1 MAYQHF
7 IYLYLWVA
15 PHLLLIAV
23 AALMLRRGLHKDFP
37 IFFSYLIFEFLQ
49 FCLLFTMYVRDATA
63 SSYVTVDLIG
73 RACGIALR
81 FGILHEMFES
91 PLAHSV
97 QLRGAMART
106 LKWVTVS
113 LVLLASLFIGS
124 IYSNSLGHRLLEAY
138 LTTEA
143 LNIAQCA
150 LLALVFLWHR
160 FLGFRMSPL
169 VFGIAMGM
177 GLVSSLEPVIHA
189 WKDSLFVHDSRVPD
203 YLQMAAYHCAVLVWL
218 YFAWAREKTD
228 IDGKGGSLLQARD
241 WAANAGRIIHL

>member
-15 PHLLLIAV
+15 PHVLLIAV

-63 SSYVTVDLIG
+63 SSYVMVDLIG

-124 IYSNSLGHRLLEAY
+124 IYSNSLGHRLLGAY

-150 LLALVFLWHR
+150 LLALVFVWHR
-160 FLGFRMSPL
+160 FLGLRMSSF
-169 VFGIAMGM
+169 VFGIALGM
-177 GLVSSLEPVIHA
+177 ALVSSLEPVIHA
-189 WKDSLFVHDSRVPD
+189 WKDSLFVHDSRAPD
-203 YLQMAAYHCAVLVWL
+203 YLQMAAFHCAVLIWL
-218 YFAWAREKTD
+218 YFASAREKMEPNSPA
-228 IDGKGGSLLQARD
+228 ISVLHAREC
-241 WAANAGRIIHL
+241 AADLGRVIHL